1 VSDPGRVP
9 RPVTSTPPAS
19 ERLSP
24 RAIRPGVFLDRDGTL
39 MRDTGFVKN
48 PDDVQL
54 VPNAANA
61 VRRINFA
68 LWPVI
73 VVTNQS
79 GIARGLLTEE
89 DYARVRARL
98 DDLIQ
103 ERGGYIDAHYHCP
116 HLPEISGPCDCRT
129 PGVALFERA
138 MSEHSINPLTSVF
151 IGDRWRDVAPALHF
165 GARGILVPSEHTPT
179 EDVTN
184 ALKELSVVKTL
195 ADALSLFLPPI
206 VSASMEA

>member
-1 VSDPGRVP
+1 VNEPGGDP
-9 RPVTSTPPAS
+9 RPAASTPPAS

-39 MRDTGFVKN
+39 IRDLGYIGN
-48 PDDVQL
+48 PDHVQL

-89 DYARVRARL
+89 DYERVRARL
-98 DDLIQ
+98 DDLIE
-103 ERGGYIDAHYHCP
+103 ERGGYIDGHYHCP
-116 HLPEISGPCDCRT
+116 HLPEITGPCDCRK

-138 MSEHSINPLTSVF
+138 MTEHSINPLTSVF

-165 GARGILVPSEHTPT
+165 GARGILVPSEHTPP
-179 EDVTN
+179 EDVSM
-184 ALKELSVVKTL
+184 ALEELSVVKTL